1 MNEDILL
8 SEIAHGESKK
18 LECKA
23 SLPKDSKK
31 YIKTIVAFANT
42 AGGKL
47 IVGVNDDRQIIGV
60 PEEDIFA
67 VKDAIS
73 DSITNSCEPQIVP
86 DIFVTETEG
95 KSIIIAE
102 VYPGANCPYFVK
114 PLGLREGTFI
124 RVGGTTRLAD
134 ESMLKELQMRGSNLR
149 FDEVANLQIPVLPS
163 AIDKL
168 CQDISEAR
176 SSRVSGGQISSQ
188 ISVKEKDLV
197 NWKVLILKGN
207 EYIATNAFLLL
218 TGDYFDFSKIQC
230 ARFKGNDRT
239 VFIDK
244 KEYSGPLYEQI
255 ENAYAFILN
264 HINMGVAIDELY
276 REEQYEIPTRSV
288 REMIV
293 NAVTHRN
300 YMLDS
305 SIQVAVYDDRVEVT
319 SPGMLYGSLDIASI
333 KAGRSETRNR
343 TIARVFDKM
352 HLIESWG
359 TGIRRILEDCSHAGL
374 PEPGFSEVGDA
385 FRVEIYRKQVKQLA
399 PDQASTEQVP
409 SKYRASTEQV
419 PFENRTSTES
429 VMEERFKELIE
440 FCTVPRKR
448 SEMQEFIGLTHRE
461 HFREAVLNP
470 LLEKGFIKLTIP
482 DKPKSSLQRY
492 IKAE

>member
-1 MNEDILL
+1 MNEDTLL
-8 SEIAHGESKK
+8 NEIAHGESKK

-31 YIKTIVAFANT
+31 YMKTIVAFANT

-47 IVGVNDDRQIIGV
+47 IIGVNDDRQIIGV
-60 PEEDIFA
+60 PEEDIFTI
-67 VKDAIS
+67 KDAIS

-95 KSIIIAE
+95 KSIIVAE
-102 VYPGANCPYFVK
+102 VYPGANCPYFIK
-114 PLGLREGTFI
+114 SLGLREGTFI

-149 FDEVANLQIPVLPS
+149 FDEMVNMQFPVLPS

-168 CQDISEAR
+168 CQDISEVR
-176 SSRVSGGQISSQ
+176 SSHVSGGQVSSQ
-188 ISVKEKDLV
+188 ITVQEKDLV
-197 NWKVLILKGN
+197 NWKVLIQKGKD
-207 EYIATNAFLLL
+207 YIATNAFLLL
-218 TGDYFDFSKIQC
+218 TGNYFDFSKIQC
-230 ARFKGNDRT
+230 ARFKGKDRT

-255 ENAYAFILN
+255 ENAYGFILN
-264 HINMGVAIDELY
+264 HINMGVAIDELH
-276 REEQYEIPTRSV
+276 RAEQFEIPTRSI

-300 YMLDS
+300 YMVDS

-359 TGIRRILEDCSHAGL
+359 TGIRRILEDCANAGL
-374 PEPGFSEVGDA
+374 PEPGFSEIGDA
-385 FRVEIYRKQVKQLA
+385 FRVEIYRKQINQLA
-399 PDQASTEQVP
+399 PDPASTQQVSSKSPASPRQVP
-409 SKYRASTEQV
+409 GKF
-419 PFENRTSTES
+419 PTS
-429 VMEERFKELIE
+429 EEPVLDGKMKDLVEYCAI
-440 FCTVPRKR
+440 PRKR
-448 SEMQEFIGLTHRE
+448 SEMQEFLGLSDRE
-461 HFREAVLNP
+461 NFRSAVLNP
-470 LLEKGFIKLTIP
+470 LLEKGHIKLTIP
-482 DKPKSSLQRY
+482 DKPTSSRQRY
-492 IKAE
+492 VKAE

>member
-1 MNEDILL
+1 MNEDTLI

-31 YIKTIVAFANT
+31 YMKTIVAFANT

-47 IVGVNDDRQIIGV
+47 IVGVSDDRQIIGV
-60 PEEDIFA
+60 PEEDVFA

-86 DIFVTETEG
+86 DIFVTEIDG
-95 KSIIIAE
+95 KSIIVSE

-114 PLGLREGTFI
+114 SLGLREGTFI

-149 FDEVANLQIPVLPS
+149 FDEMVNMQFPVLPS

-176 SSRVSGGQISSQ
+176 SSRVSSGQFISQ
-188 ISVKEKDLV
+188 ITVQEKDLV
-197 NWKVLILKGN
+197 NWKVLIQKGKD
-207 EYIATNAFLLL
+207 YIATNAFLLL
-218 TGDYFDFSKIQC
+218 TGNYFDFSKIQC
-230 ARFKGNDRT
+230 ARFKGKDRT

-244 KEYSGPLYEQI
+244 KEYYGPLYEQI
-255 ENAYAFILN
+255 ENAYGFILN
-264 HINMGVAIDELY
+264 HINMGVAIDALH

-319 SPGMLYGSLDIASI
+319 SPGMLYGTLDIASI

-359 TGIRRILEDCSHAGL
+359 TGIRRILEDCANAGL

-385 FRVEIYRKQVKQLA
+385 FRVEIYRKQVNQLA
-399 PDQASTEQVP
+399 PDQTNTEQVP
-409 SKYRASTEQV
+409 SKYRASTGQV
-419 PFENRTSTES
+419 PFENRTSAES

-492 IKAE
+492 VKA